1 MKWNFTKIVLVG
13 NANLYMGYGKASLY
27 PFYLIE
33 IEILMETTLQ
43 KTYLVI
49 FSHIAILYF
58 GFFTS
63 QR

>member
-1 MKWNFTKIVLVG
+1 
-13 NANLYMGYGKASLY
+13 
-27 PFYLIE
+27 
-33 IEILMETTLQ
+33 LMETTLQ

-63 QR
+63 QRWRTRARLTL